1 LELPTF
7 DLTGRT
13 AIVTGASRGLG
24 KGIAR
29 ALAAAGA
36 DVVLAARSV
45 PELEETAAQVRE
57 YGRRALV
64 VQTDVSRSDEVNA
77 MVAQAVAACGRI
89 DVLVNNSAVYHPKP
103 VLEMADEDWHLVIN
117 TNLNSQFYCARAV
130 GRHMVEQRY
139 GKIVNIAST
148 WSVIGVPNNVA
159 YCTAK
164 GGVAQLTKGLAI
176 EWARYGVRVNAIA
189 PGHIR
194 TTLSS
199 KELEDPKI
207 REIILRH
214 IPLKYVAEPEDIAP
228 MAVYLAS
235 SASDFMT
242 GSILLID
249 GGQTAE

>member
-1 LELPTF
+1 LEIPSF

-36 DVVLAARSV
+36 DVVLAARTV
-45 PELEETAAQVRE
+45 PELEETAAHVRE

-64 VQTDVSRSDEVNA
+64 VPTDVSRADQVNA
-77 MVAQAVAACGRI
+77 MVDQAVDAFGKV
-89 DVLVNNSAVYHPKP
+89 DVLVNNSGVYHPKP
-103 VLEMADEDWHLVIN
+103 VLEMADEDWELVIG
-117 TNLNSQFYCARAV
+117 TNLSSQFYCARAV
-130 GRHMVEQRY
+130 GRHMVARRY

-148 WSVIGVPNNVA
+148 WSFIGVANNVA
-159 YCTAK
+159 YCAAK
-164 GGVAQLTKGLAI
+164 GGVAQLTKSLAI

-194 TTLSS
+194 TTLSTI
-199 KELEDPKI
+199 ELENPKI
-207 REIILRH
+207 RDVILSH
-214 IPLKYVAEPEDIAP
+214 IPLKYVSEPEDIAP
-228 MAVYLAS
+228 LAVYLAS